1 MRNCTKFIFILFSM
15 MALLR
20 PNAVAQQTTCPPI
33 PEEIPASDVTRLT
46 ACALEARHRGDL
58 TGAIAVL
65 RALSA
70 AFPEETSPMLELAM
84 TLGWA
89 KKYRE
94 ALEIYDQILATHPY
108 LFPAQIGQA
117 WITAWQGNSQ
127 LAANR
132 FQKLVQANP
141 EQVDAKV
148 GLAFALRGLMRYED
162 ARRQY
167 REVLST
173 HPDHAGA
180 LEGLRALQYATKTDV
195 TVNTGKLTV
204 SEGRHVVQQ
213 VAEAAHQYNRNL
225 SFTAAAF
232 RDVPTENE
240 KETWMGGRLGIMLKL
255 TEKTRTGFALFG
267 SKGPYDH
274 RYGVSFDVNMRATNS
289 LTFLGTLRPG
299 LKNGQ
304 DFEWTLGGGFLLQ
317 TNPQNYFLSQCF
329 VQQLAGLP
337 ESMTCAATYKQ
348 PLGKRF
354 SVQPTLVW
362 HRPIPESLNPQILD
376 LNVALQYHLTPKLM
390 IGANYG
396 FGKSNTQRLG
406 FGLRFRR

>member
-1 MRNCTKFIFILFSM
+1 MRNCTKFISIFFSM

-20 PNAVAQQTTCPPI
+20 PNAIAQQTTCRPI
-33 PEEIPASDVTRLT
+33 PAQIPASEVTRLT

-58 TGAIAVL
+58 GEAIIVL

-89 KKYRE
+89 KKYGE
-94 ALEIYDQILATHPY
+94 AQEIYDRLLRTHPN
-108 LFPAQIGQA
+108 LFPALMGQA
-117 WITAWQGNSQ
+117 WVTAWQGNSQ

-132 FQKLVQANP
+132 FLKLVETNP

-162 ARRQY
+162 ARRLY
-167 REVLST
+167 REVLT
-173 HPDHAGA
+173 TLPEHAGA
-180 LEGLRALQYATKTDV
+180 LQGLEALKYVANTDI
-195 TVNTGKLTV
+195 TLNTGRLTV
-204 SEGRHVVQQ
+204 SDGRHVEQQ
-213 VAEAAHQYNRNL
+213 VAEMAHQLNRNL
-225 SFTAAAF
+225 SFTTAAF
-232 RDVPTENE
+232 RDIRTEDDGD
-240 KETWMGGRLGIMLKL
+240 KWIGGRLGIMLRL
-255 TEKTRTGFALFG
+255 TEKMRTGFALFG

-289 LTFLGTLRPG
+289 LTLMGTLRPG

-304 DFEWTLGGGFLLQ
+304 DFEWTLGGGFLVQ
-317 TNPQNYFLSQCF
+317 TKPQNYFLSQCF

-337 ESMTCAATYKQ
+337 QSMTCSGTYKQ
-348 PLGKRF
+348 HLGKRF

-362 HRPIPESLNPQILD
+362 HRPIPESTAKQILD
-376 LNVALQYHLTPKLM
+376 VNLTLQFHLTPRLM
-390 IGANYG
+390 VGANYG
-396 FGKSNTQRLG
+396 FGKGNTQRLG